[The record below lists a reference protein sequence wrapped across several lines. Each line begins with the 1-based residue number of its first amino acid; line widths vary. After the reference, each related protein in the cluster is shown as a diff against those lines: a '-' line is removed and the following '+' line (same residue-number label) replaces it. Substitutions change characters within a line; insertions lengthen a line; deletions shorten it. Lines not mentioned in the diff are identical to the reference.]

1 MRKPVQNIGAS
12 VRARLLNLAKERN
25 QPFELL
31 LIRYTLERLLYRLS
45 TSKHRER
52 FALKGAMLMRHWLD
66 DPHRPTRDLDL
77 LGFGDSDPELTLKI
91 FREICA
97 VKADDAVV
105 FDSDGLVVD
114 RVRDES
120 GYSGLRLKT
129 YATVDGAR
137 VRVVIDIGYGD
148 ATEPGLNDIE
158 LPVLLDQPAP
168 NLRAYPYETVIAEK
182 FQAMV
187 ALGLANSRLKDFYD
201 IWILAQTYAF
211 KDDRLARAIAA
222 TFARRKTEIP
232 TERPDG
238 LTLAFASDPTKQQQW
253 NGFVEEVAVNP
264 GPLVDVVEALA
275 AFLLPHA
282 EKARN
287 LHAKR

>member
-12 VRARLLNLAKERN
+12 VRARLLNLAKQRN

-31 LIRYTLERLLYRLS
+31 LIRYTLERFLYRLS

-105 FDSDGLVVD
+105 FDVDGLVVD

-201 IWILAQTYAF
+201 IWILAQTCDF
-211 KDDRLARAIAA
+211 KDDRLAQAIAA

>member
-12 VRARLLNLAKERN
+12 VRARLLNLAKQRN

-31 LIRYTLERLLYRLS
+31 LIRYTLERFLYRLS

-105 FDSDGLVVD
+105 FDVDGLVVD

-201 IWILAQTYAF
+201 IWILAQTCDF
-211 KDDRLARAIAA
+211 KDGRLAQAIAA

>member
-105 FDSDGLVVD
+105 FDVDGLVVD

-201 IWILAQTYAF
+201 IWILAQTCDF
-211 KDDRLARAIAA
+211 KDGRLAQAIAA

>member
-105 FDSDGLVVD
+105 FDVDGLVVD
-114 RVRDES
+114 RIRDES

-201 IWILAQTYAF
+201 IWILAQTCDF
-211 KDDRLARAIAA
+211 KDGRLAQAIAA

>member
-1 MRKPVQNIGAS
+1 MRKPVQNIGVS
-12 VRARLLNLAKERN
+12 VRARLLNLAKQRN

-31 LIRYTLERLLYRLS
+31 LIRYTLERFLYRLS

-105 FDSDGLVVD
+105 FDVDGLVVD

-201 IWILAQTYAF
+201 IWILAQTCDF
-211 KDDRLARAIAA
+211 KDDRLAQAIAA